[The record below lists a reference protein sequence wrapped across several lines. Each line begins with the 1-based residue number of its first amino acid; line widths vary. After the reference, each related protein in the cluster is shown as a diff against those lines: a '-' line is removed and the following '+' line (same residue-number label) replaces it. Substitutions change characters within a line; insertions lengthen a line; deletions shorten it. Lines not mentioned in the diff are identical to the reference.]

1 MTNPG
6 LRNPVEPARREP
18 STDAEAADARARV
31 LVVHDDLEI
40 RLKLS
45 GLVRR
50 ANADVG
56 ADCCSTNAYA
66 AMGAERLRSFTA
78 IFFFLEFA
86 AGQPSA
92 TTLLPVARLRDQ
104 AARLPI
110 FVVARGG
117 DERSAVRAIKMG
129 ATDYWPAHSIDVK
142 DLAETLR
149 PLVAARIE
157 QKLLRAPAHRFDL
170 KIPGYRLIKRIS
182 HTDSATVFLAQ
193 RDQTP
198 QPVALKVQMIV
209 DMSPGVRHRFLR
221 ECELLSAVNHRAVAD
236 VIDYGATGD
245 CLYLALEY
253 FPCGSLRER
262 LKNPLEEPE
271 AFEYAKQIGEA
282 LRVIH
287 EMGIVHRDLKPS
299 NLMLTDDNR
308 LVLIDFGLARSL
320 RAGGEDSKKE
330 LPIGTPYYVSPE
342 QIDGAPPDA
351 RSDLYSLG
359 VVLFEML
366 AGTLPY
372 RGGSV
377 AEIVLSHQTAAVPR
391 LPKDSAEYQPVID
404 KLLAKQRGDR
414 YDTAAQ
420 FIQALS
426 EAHAQ
431 RQFSRAAA
439 T

>member
-1 MTNPG
+1 MTNAG
-6 LRNPVEPARREP
+6 LRNAAEPVRREALP
-18 STDAEAADARARV
+18 AADARARV
-31 LVVHDDLEI
+31 LIVHDDLDI

-45 GLVRR
+45 SLVRR
-50 ANADVG
+50 ANADVD
-56 ADCCSTNAYA
+56 ADCCSVSAYTSMA
-66 AMGAERLRSFTA
+66 AERLRQFTA
-78 IFFFLEFA
+78 VFFFLEFA
-86 AGQPSA
+86 AESSA
-92 TTLLPVARLRDQ
+92 ATLLPVARLRDQ
-104 AARLPI
+104 VTRLPI

-117 DERSAVRAIKMG
+117 DERTAVRAIKMG

-149 PLVAARIE
+149 PLVAARVE
-157 QKLLRAPAHRFDL
+157 QKLLRAPAQRFDL

-182 HTDSATVFLAQ
+182 QTDSATVFLAQ
-193 RDQTP
+193 REQTP
-198 QPVALKVQMIV
+198 EPVALKVQMIA

-253 FPCGSLRER
+253 FPCGSLRDR
-262 LKNPLEEPE
+262 LKNPLEETE
-271 AFEYAKQIGEA
+271 GFEYAKQIGEA

-320 RAGGEDSKKE
+320 KAAGDDSKKE

-366 AGTLPY
+366 TGTLPF
-372 RGGSV
+372 RGNSV

-391 LPKDSAEYQPVID
+391 LPRDVAENQPVID
-404 KLLAKQRGDR
+404 KLLAKQRTDR

-431 RQFSRAAA
+431 KQFSGAMAS
-439 T
+439 

>member
-1 MTNPG
+1 MTNAVSRGAPDG
-6 LRNPVEPARREP
+6 ARGQGQ
-18 STDAEAADARARV
+18 AAPETADTRARV
-31 LVVHDDLEI
+31 LIVHDDLEI

-45 GLVRR
+45 NLVRR
-50 ANADVG
+50 ASADLD
-56 ADCCSTNAYA
+56 ADGSSISTFATMA
-66 AMGAERLRSFTA
+66 ADRLRQFTGV
-78 IFFFLEFA
+78 FFFLEFKDA
-86 AGQPSA
+86 ASSA
-92 TTLLPVARLRDQ
+92 ATLLPVARLRDQ
-104 AARLPI
+104 ISRVPI

-117 DERSAVRAIKMG
+117 DERTAVRAIKMG

-157 QKLLRAPAHRFDL
+157 QKLLRAPAQRFDL

-182 HTDSATVFLAQ
+182 QSDSATVFLAQ
-193 RDQTP
+193 RAETP
-198 QPVALKVQMIV
+198 APVALKVQMIA
-209 DMSPGVRHRFLR
+209 DMSPGVRQRFLR
-221 ECELLSAVNHRAVAD
+221 ECELLAAVNHRAVAD

-253 FPCGSLRER
+253 FPCGSLRDR
-262 LKNPLEEPE
+262 LKNPLEETE

-282 LRVIH
+282 LCVIH

-320 RAGGEDSKKE
+320 KASGDDPKKE

-366 AGTLPY
+366 TGTVPF
-372 RGGSV
+372 RGNTV
-377 AEIVLSHQTAAVPR
+377 AEIVLSHQASAIPH
-391 LPKDSAEYQPVID
+391 LPKDVADYLPVID
-404 KLLAKQRGDR
+404 RLLAKQRAER
-414 YDTAAQ
+414 FDTAAQ
-420 FIQALS
+420 FIVALH
-426 EAHAQ
+426 EAHE
-431 RQFSRAAA
+431 RKQFTGALAS
-439 T
+439 